1 MMEQKS
7 GKREYGTNRHV
18 EKHYVQMLLYLAL
31 LHYNYNLRNDEISS
45 FLLYSKY
52 EDGLMKEG
60 PAPENSCFKPLKCGI
75 GWSSRICYAVKE
87 ARLRFSTD

>member
-1 MMEQKS
+1 
-7 GKREYGTNRHV
+7 
-18 EKHYVQMLLYLAL
+18 MLLYLAL

-60 PAPENSCFKPLKCGI
+60 PAPELLFQAIQAGF
-75 GWSSRICYAVKE
+75 AVQ
-87 ARLRFSTD
+87 